1 MNERKSFQKSTNINE
16 TETNKFF
23 QYCNKKKIRKVSLSN
38 IKNKK
43 RKSCFYYSDNK
54 IQSSKQAG
62 ITLIALVISIIVML
76 ILAGV
81 SLNATIGDNGII
93 TQAQNAMYMQSIAAL
108 EEYLQ
113 TEYVKY
119 YDETENYTSKIELL
133 SSKIGNLCL
142 KDGTKNYI
150 TYDGKMYYLINK
162 QALPDD
168 VKNQLKGGDTT
179 EYLKYIRLQDVYG
192 VTPDLKVYY
201 CESGTDSVLGTLDS
215 TELDPNTPLKK
226 INQDAEMKS
235 AITEALASVGVTVG
249 EDGVTVG
256 DVSKLKNIEL
266 DGSKHNITSISGL
279 SEISTLQNLELKNI
293 KIDNLDGIETCTKL
307 NYILLDNCMINNYS
321 NIANVLGL
329 KYLYMYLPPAMSET
343 DANTQVSNLSLGM
356 KNAKDMNKLEY
367 VGIFGEN
374 YLKDFYGV
382 DTPGRNIMEMSSTN
396 RSNLTDISS
405 LSNWANS
412 VKQSIKYM
420 YLNNN
425 SFSTI
430 ECLQDYNNIYE
441 LWTLDNKNLS
451 TLKGLENHNNLKYI
465 ATQNCN
471 LQNISNLNG
480 CSNLYY
486 ISLNGNKNLTSLSGI
501 ENSAMY
507 KILGNSCNLTDISAL
522 NGISNNGILTLEYL
536 SFSNNTNLQNVDPIS
551 KCTKINNLYLS
562 NCENMNDSGVI
573 KLESIILQCGTNYSL
588 PAKYNM
594 LFSNLTTYDYT
605 SLGLT
610 DTSREITALKN
621 KTKIEWLRLYG
632 NRGLG
637 NSRIAQLL
645 KDGYLDID
653 ELSIIEKNLTLT
665 ETEINYIESLKSKGI
680 NTIKNMS
687 DTEIQNME
695 NANDIYIRYIL
706 STLTGLKKL
715 SIGEITNIKSLDF
728 LNEVTGL
735 YELDIR
741 STGISDISILEQ
753 KELSLGTLAIDNP
766 NLDLST
772 IQETLNRIYNNYYNG
787 NNTKSVWNNSVY
799 NDVLNAGLILINGD
813 FTNAFKNCKT
823 VSKLKINSNKDLD
836 LTNCENLT
844 NLFVTHGYV
853 KTPNVKMQSVCSYY
867 DKIDASKTPSIEY
880 MNFGEN
886 RSAESS
892 FDGLKNTAI
901 TDLFLGYCICG
912 DLRGLENLQASKDT
926 LIYLRNR
933 NKFGSYYYKEQTGDL
948 SALSEFTNLKT
959 IRLAGARNSNILNGA
974 SQLKAVEEL
983 NVSSNNINDIS
994 ELADLTTLK
1003 SLYLNDNKISDIS
1016 SLKNLTNLNYLELS
1030 SNVITDI
1037 YDLGNLVSNT
1047 RNLKNLFINDNLLEN
1062 YSVRGNNNIEVIKKL
1077 KNSGVAVNYNNNNFS
1092 DTSEID

>member
-1 MNERKSFQKSTNINE
+1 MNERKSFQN
-16 TETNKFF
+16 
-23 QYCNKKKIRKVSLSN
+23 
-38 IKNKK
+38 
-43 RKSCFYYSDNK
+43 
-54 IQSSKQAG
+54 G

-93 TQAQNAMYMQSIAAL
+93 TQAQNATYIQSIAAL

-133 SSKIGNLCL
+133 SSKLGNLCL

-201 CESGTDSVLGTLDS
+201 CESGTDNVLGTLDS
-215 TELDPNTPLKK
+215 TELDPNTTLKK

-235 AITEALASVGVTVG
+235 AITEALATVGVTVG

-256 DVSKLKNIEL
+256 DVSKLKTVTL
-266 DGSKHNITSISGL
+266 DGDKHNITSISAL

-293 KIDNLDGIETCTKL
+293 KIDNLVGIEVCTKL
-307 NYILLDNCMINNYS
+307 SYILFDNCIINDYT
-321 NIANVLGL
+321 NIANVLEL
-329 KYLYMYLPPAMSET
+329 KYLYMYLPSAMSEVA
-343 DANTQVSNLSLGM
+343 ANTQVSSLSLGM

-374 YLKDFYGV
+374 YLKDSYGV
-382 DTPGRNIMEMSSTN
+382 DIGGRNIMNISSAN
-396 RSNLTDISS
+396 KSNLTDISS
-405 LSNWANS
+405 LNDWADNT
-412 VKQSIKYM
+412 KKNIKYM

-425 SFSTI
+425 SFNTI
-430 ECLQDYNNIYE
+430 ESLKDYNNIYE
-441 LWTLDNKNLS
+441 LWILDNKNLS
-451 TLKGLENHNNLKYI
+451 TLTGLENHNNLKYI
-465 ATQNCN
+465 AMQNCN
-471 LQNISNLNG
+471 LQSISSLNS
-480 CSNLYY
+480 CSNIYY
-486 ISLNGNKNLTSLSGI
+486 ISLIGNTNLVSLSGI
-501 ENSAMY
+501 ENSTIF
-507 KILGNSCNLTDISAL
+507 KILGSSCNFMDISAL
-522 NGISNNGILTLEYL
+522 NGISNNGLSTLEYL
-536 SFSNNTNLQNVDPIS
+536 DLSYSTSLHEVDSIS
-551 KCTKINNLYLS
+551 KCTKINSLYLS
-562 NCENMNDSGVI
+562 GCENMNDTGVV
-573 KLESIILQCGTNYSL
+573 KLEKIIMQCGTNYSL
-588 PAKYNM
+588 PTRYNM

-632 NRGLG
+632 NNELG
-637 NSRIAQLL
+637 NSRLVQLL
-645 KDGYLDID
+645 KDGYLEIN
-653 ELSIIEKNLTLT
+653 ELNIIKNNLILT
-665 ETEINYIESLKSKGI
+665 EAEINYIDSLKTKGI
-680 NTIKNMS
+680 NAIKNMS
-687 DTEIQNME
+687 DSEIQSME
-695 NANDIYIRYIL
+695 NKNDIYIRYIL

-715 SIGEITNIKSLDF
+715 SIGGITNIKSLDF

-735 YELDIR
+735 VELDIR

-753 KELSLGTLAIDNP
+753 KALSLGTLAIDNP

-772 IQETLNRIYNNYYNG
+772 IQETLNRIYANASWIG
-787 NNTKSVWNNSVY
+787 SETKSVWANENFNWVH
-799 NDVLNAGLILINGD
+799 NAGLILEKED

-823 VSKLKINSNKDLD
+823 LKNLKTTGRNFLD

-844 NLFVTHGYV
+844 NLFVSRGSV
-853 KTPNVKMQSVCSYY
+853 KTPNTRMQNVCCYY
-867 DKIDASKTPSIEY
+867 SNLDASQTPYIERLD
-880 MNFGEN
+880 FGEN
-886 RSAESS
+886 TGADNSFES
-892 FDGLKNTAI
+892 LKNTEI
-901 TDLFLGYCICG
+901 KDIFLGWFVCK
-912 DLRGLENLQASKDT
+912 DLTGLAKLKASKDT
-926 LIYLRNR
+926 LVSLKNDS
-933 NKFGSYYYKEQTGDL
+933 SYSAYYFREQTGDL
-948 SALSEFTNLKT
+948 SALSEFSNLKT
-959 IRLAGARNSNILNGA
+959 IYLAGARNSNILNGA
-974 SQLKAVEEL
+974 SKLKAVEDL
-983 NVSSNNINDIS
+983 NVASNNINDIS
-994 ELADLTTLK
+994 ELANLTTLK
-1003 SLYLNDNKISDIS
+1003 TLRLNDNKISDVS

-1030 SNVITDI
+1030 SNVLTDI

-1047 RNLKNLFINDNLLEN
+1047 KNLKNLFINDNLLEN

-1077 KNSGVAVNYNNNNFS
+1077 KDSGVAVKYNNNNFS

>member
-1 MNERKSFQKSTNINE
+1 MNERKSFQVKCDINEKKIFNNNIN
-16 TETNKFF
+16 
-23 QYCNKKKIRKVSLSN
+23 R
-38 IKNKK
+38 KNKK
-43 RKSCFYYSDNK
+43 
-54 IQSSKQAG
+54 QTG

-93 TQAQNAMYMQSIAAL
+93 TQAQNATYMQSIAAL

-119 YDETENYTSKIELL
+119 YDETGNYTSKIELL
-133 SSKIGNLCL
+133 SSKLGNLCL

-168 VKNQLKGGDTT
+168 VKNQLRGGDTT
-179 EYLKYIRLQDVYG
+179 DYLKYIRLQDVYG

-201 CESGTDSVLGTLDS
+201 CESGTDSALGTLDS

-256 DVSKLKNIEL
+256 DVSKLKTVTI

-279 SEISTLQNLELKNI
+279 SEIGTLQNLELKDV
-293 KIDNLDGIETCTKL
+293 KIDNLDGIETCAKL
-307 NYILLDNCMINNYS
+307 NYILFDNCIINNYS

-343 DANTQVSNLSLGM
+343 NANTQVSNLSLGM

-374 YLKDFYGV
+374 YLKENYAVGIG
-382 DTPGRNIMEMSSTN
+382 GRDIMNISSTKK
-396 RSNLTDISS
+396 SNLSDISS
-405 LSNWANS
+405 LNDWSNS

-420 YLNNN
+420 YLNSN

-441 LWTLDNKNLS
+441 LWILNNKNLL
-451 TLKGLENHNNLKYI
+451 TLKGLENHKDLKYI
-465 ATQNCN
+465 AMQNCN
-471 LQNISNLNG
+471 LQSISDLNG
-480 CSNLYY
+480 CSSLYY
-486 ISLNGNKNLTSLSGI
+486 ISVFENNNLTSLSGI
-501 ENSAMY
+501 ENSTMY
-507 KILGNSCNLTDISAL
+507 KILGDSCDFIDISAL
-522 NGISNNGILTLEYL
+522 NGISNNGISTLEQL
-536 SFSNNTNLQNVDPIS
+536 SLKNNTNLQDVDSIS
-551 KCTKINNLYLS
+551 KCTKINELYLD
-562 NCENMNDSGVI
+562 NCENMSDSGVI
-573 KLESIILQCGTNYSL
+573 KLESIIMQCGTNYSL
-588 PAKYNM
+588 PIKYNM
-594 LFSNLTTYDYT
+594 LFSNLTSYDYT
-605 SLGLT
+605 SVGLT

-621 KTKIEWLRLYG
+621 RTKIEWLRLYG
-632 NRGLG
+632 NTGLG
-637 NSRIAQLL
+637 SSRIAQLL
-645 KDGYLDID
+645 KDGYLDIE
-653 ELSIIEKNLTLT
+653 ELSTIENNLTLT
-665 ETEINYIESLKSKGI
+665 EEQKNYINSLKSKGI
-680 NTIKNMS
+680 NVIKNMS

-728 LNEVTGL
+728 LNTVTGL

-772 IQETLNRIYNNYYNG
+772 IQLTLERLYVNYKNG
-787 NNTKSVWNNSVY
+787 NNTKSVWLNSDY
-799 NDVLNAGLILINGD
+799 NDIYTPGLILKNGD
-813 FTNAFKNCKT
+813 FTNAFKNCTT

-836 LTNCENLT
+836 LTNCENL
-844 NLFVTHGYV
+844 NELDVTKGNV
-853 KTPNVKMQSVCSYY
+853 KTPNVKMLYVCCYN
-867 DKIDASKTPSIEY
+867 DKIDASKTPSIQY
-880 MNFGEN
+880 MDFGEN
-886 RSAESS
+886 ISTESS
-892 FDGLKNTAI
+892 FDGLRNTAI
-901 TDLFLGYCICG
+901 TELFLGQFVYK
-912 DLRGLENLQASKDT
+912 DLSGLKNLQASKNT
-926 LIYLRNR
+926 LVSLRNR
-933 NKFGSYYYKEQTGDL
+933 RNFNSYYYREQIGDL
-948 SALSEFTNLKT
+948 SVLSEFTNLKT
-959 IRLAGARNSNILNGA
+959 IHIAGAKNSNVLNGA

-983 NVSSNNINDIS
+983 VVSSNNINDIR
-994 ELADLTTLK
+994 ELANLTTLK
-1003 SLYLNDNKISDIS
+1003 TLYLNDNKISDIS
-1016 SLKNLTNLNYLELS
+1016 SLKNLTNLNYLDLG

-1037 YDLGNLVSNT
+1037 TDLGNLVSNT

-1062 YSVRGNNNIEVIKKL
+1062 YSAKGNNNIEVIKKL
-1077 KNSGVAVNYNNNNFS
+1077 KDSGVTVNYSNNNFS

>member
-1 MNERKSFQKSTNINE
+1 MNERKSFQIQKNIAD
-16 TETNKFF
+16 NKNMIYGNKKEFYQ
-23 QYCNKKKIRKVSLSN
+23 QYNKKKSNEVSKKDIKSL
-38 IKNKK
+38 KNK
-43 RKSCFYYSDNK
+43 N
-54 IQSSKQAG
+54 G

-93 TQAQNAMYMQSIAAL
+93 TQAQNATYMQSIAAL

-133 SSKIGNLCL
+133 SSKLGNLCL

-168 VKNQLKGGDTT
+168 VKNQLRGGDTT

-201 CESGTDSVLGTLDS
+201 CESGTDSALGTLDS

-256 DVSKLKNIEL
+256 DASKLKTVTI

-279 SEISTLQNLELKNI
+279 SEISTLQNLELKDV
-293 KIDNLDGIETCTKL
+293 KIDNLDGIEVCTKL
-307 NYILLDNCMINNYS
+307 NYILFDNCIINNYS

-343 DANTQVSNLSLGM
+343 NANTQVSNLSLGM

-374 YLKDFYGV
+374 YLKENYAVGLD
-382 DTPGRNIMEMSSTN
+382 GRDIMAVTSTKK
-396 RSNLTDISS
+396 SNLTDIFS
-405 LSNWANS
+405 LNDWANS

-425 SFSTI
+425 SFNNI
-430 ECLQDYNNIYE
+430 EALKEYSNIYE
-441 LWTLDNKNLS
+441 LWIFNNKNLL
-451 TLKGLENHNNLKYI
+451 TLKGLDNHKNLKYI
-465 ATQNCN
+465 AMQNCN
-471 LQNISNLNG
+471 LQSISDLNG
-480 CSNLYY
+480 CSSLYY
-486 ISLNGNKNLTSLSGI
+486 ISVFENNNLTSLSGI
-501 ENSAMY
+501 ESSSIY
-507 KILGNSCNLTDISAL
+507 KILAWACNFGDISAL
-522 NGISNNGILTLEYL
+522 NGTSNNGISTLTYL
-536 SFSNNTNLQNVDPIS
+536 NLGNNTRLQDVDSIS
-551 KCTKINNLYLS
+551 KCTSINNLYLS
-562 NCENMNDSGVI
+562 GCENMNDAGVI
-573 KLESIILQCGTNYSL
+573 KLEKIIMQCGTNYSL
-588 PAKYNM
+588 PIKYNM
-594 LFSNLTTYDYT
+594 LFSNLTSYDYT
-605 SLGLT
+605 SVGLT

-621 KTKIEWLRLYG
+621 RTKIEWLRLYG
-632 NRGLG
+632 NTRLG

-645 KDGYLDID
+645 KDGYLDIE
-653 ELSIIEKNLTLT
+653 ELSTIENNLTLT
-665 ETEINYIESLKSKGI
+665 EEQKNYINSLKSKGI
-680 NTIKNMS
+680 NVIKNMS

-728 LNEVTGL
+728 LNTVTGL

-772 IQETLNRIYNNYYNG
+772 IQLTLERLYVNYQNG

-799 NDVLNAGLILINGD
+799 NDVRNAGLILINGD

-823 VSKLKINSNKDLD
+823 VSKLKINSNKNLD

-844 NLFVTHGYV
+844 NLFVTYGHV
-853 KTPNVKMQSVCSYY
+853 KTPNVKMQSVCCYY
-867 DKIDASKTPSIEY
+867 DKIDASQTPSIEY

-901 TDLFLGYCICG
+901 TDLFLGYFICT
-912 DLRGLENLQASKDT
+912 DLNGLKNLQASKNT
-926 LIYLRNR
+926 LVSLRNR
-933 NKFGSYYYKEQTGDL
+933 SDFSSYYYREQTGDL
-948 SALSEFTNLKT
+948 SVLSEFTNLK
-959 IRLAGARNSNILNGA
+959 IIHIAGAKNSNVLNGA

-983 NVSSNNINDIS
+983 VVSSNNINDIR
-994 ELADLTTLK
+994 ELANLTTLK
-1003 SLYLNDNKISDIS
+1003 TLKLKDNKISDIS
-1016 SLKNLTNLNYLELS
+1016 SLKNLTNLNSLDLG

-1037 YDLGNLVSNT
+1037 TDLGNLVSNT

-1062 YSVRGNNNIEVIKKL
+1062 YSAKGNNNIEVIKKL
-1077 KNSGVAVNYNNNNFS
+1077 KDSGVTVNYSNNNFS

>member
-1 MNERKSFQKSTNINE
+1 MN
-16 TETNKFF
+16 
-23 QYCNKKKIRKVSLSN
+23 
-38 IKNKK
+38 K
-43 RKSCFYYSDNK
+43 RKSLLNAK
-54 IQSSKQAG
+54 KLKSKSG

-93 TQAQNAMYMQSIAAL
+93 TQAQNATYMQSIAAL

-201 CESGTDSVLGTLDS
+201 CENGTDNALGTLDS

-256 DVSKLKNIEL
+256 DVSKLKTVTI

-279 SEISTLQNLELKNI
+279 SEISTLQNLELKDV
-293 KIDNLDGIETCTKL
+293 KIDNLDGIEVCTKL
-307 NYILLDNCMINNYS
+307 NYILFDNCMINNYS

-329 KYLYMYLPPAMSET
+329 KYLYMYLPPEMSET

-374 YLKDFYGV
+374 YLKDSYGV
-382 DTPGRNIMEMSSTN
+382 GTDGRDIMNISSIKK
-396 RSNLTDISS
+396 SNLSDISS
-405 LSNWANS
+405 LNDWSNS

-420 YLNNN
+420 YLNSN

-441 LWTLDNKNLS
+441 LWILDNKNLS

-465 ATQNCN
+465 AMQNCN
-471 LQNISNLNG
+471 LQNISDLNG

-486 ISLNGNKNLTSLSGI
+486 ISMFSNKNLTSLSGI

-536 SFSNNTNLQNVDPIS
+536 SFSNNTNLQDVDSIS
-551 KCTKINNLYLS
+551 KCTKINKLYLD
-562 NCENMNDSGVI
+562 NCENMSDSGVI
-573 KLESIILQCGTNYSL
+573 KLESIIIQCGTNYSL
-588 PAKYNM
+588 PTKYSL
-594 LFSNLTTYDYT
+594 LFSNLTSYDYT
-605 SLGLT
+605 SVGLT

-632 NRGLG
+632 NTGLG
-637 NSRIAQLL
+637 SSRIVQLL

-653 ELSIIEKNLTLT
+653 ELSTIENNLTLT
-665 ETEINYIESLKSKGI
+665 EEQMNYIESLKTKGI
-680 NTIKNMS
+680 NTIKSMS

-695 NANDIYIRYIL
+695 NTNDIYIRYIL

-715 SIGEITNIKSLDF
+715 SIGGITNIKSMDF

-735 YELDIR
+735 FELDIR
-741 STGISDISILEQ
+741 STGINDISILEQ
-753 KELSLGTLAIDNP
+753 KALSLGTLAIDDP
-766 NLDLST
+766 DLDLST
-772 IQETLNRIYNNYYNG
+772 IQETLNRIYTNYRNG
-787 NNTKSVWNNSVY
+787 DNTKSVWANRSY
-799 NDVLNAGLILINGD
+799 NWVGTAGLVLENGD

-823 VSKLKINSNKDLD
+823 VSKLKINAEKNID

-844 NLFVTHGYV
+844 SLFVRNGTV
-853 KTPNVKMQSVCSYY
+853 KTPNVRMHNVTCYY
-867 DKIDASKTPSIEY
+867 GVLDASQTSYIKIVD
-880 MNFGEN
+880 FGEN
-886 RSAESS
+886 VKTESFIS
-892 FDGLKNTAI
+892 NLSNVAIEDLSLSSVIFKDLSLLKN
-901 TDLFLGYCICG
+901 LK
-912 DLRGLENLQASKDT
+912 ASKDT
-926 LIYLRNR
+926 LTRLYN
-933 NKFGSYYYKEQTGDL
+933 SATYSAYYYREQTGDL
-948 SALSEFTNLKT
+948 SALSEFTNLRS
-959 IRLAGARNSNILNGA
+959 ISLAGARNSNILNGA
-974 SQLKAVEEL
+974 SHLKAVENL

-994 ELADLTTLK
+994 ELANLTTLK
-1003 SLYLNDNKISDIS
+1003 NLYLNDNKISDIS
-1016 SLKNLTNLNYLELS
+1016 SLQNLTNLNYLNLG

-1037 YDLGNLVSNT
+1037 TDLGNLVSNT

-1062 YSVRGNNNIEVIKKL
+1062 YSAKGNNNIEVIKKL
-1077 KNSGVAVNYNNNNFS
+1077 KASGVAVDYSNNNFS

>member
-1 MNERKSFQKSTNINE
+1 MNERKSFQIQKNIAD
-16 TETNKFF
+16 NKNMIYGNKKEFYQ
-23 QYCNKKKIRKVSLSN
+23 QYNKKKSNEVSKKDIKSL
-38 IKNKK
+38 KNK
-43 RKSCFYYSDNK
+43 N
-54 IQSSKQAG
+54 G

-93 TQAQNAMYMQSIAAL
+93 TQAQNATYMQSIAAL

-133 SSKIGNLCL
+133 SSKLGNLCL

-168 VKNQLKGGDTT
+168 VKNQLRGGDTT

-201 CESGTDSVLGTLDS
+201 CESGTDSALGTLDS

-256 DVSKLKNIEL
+256 DASKLKTVTI

-279 SEISTLQNLELKNI
+279 SEISTLQNLELKDV
-293 KIDNLDGIETCTKL
+293 KIDNLDGIEVCTKL
-307 NYILLDNCMINNYS
+307 NYILFDNCIINNYS

-329 KYLYMYLPPAMSET
+329 KYLYMYLPPSMSET
-343 DANTQVSNLSLGM
+343 NANTQVSNLSLGM
-356 KNAKDMNKLEY
+356 KSAKDMNKLEY

-374 YLKDFYGV
+374 YLKENYAVGLD
-382 DTPGRNIMEMSSTN
+382 GRDIMTVTN
-396 RSNLTDISS
+396 TKKSNLTDIFS
-405 LSNWANS
+405 LNDWASS

-425 SFSTI
+425 SFNNI
-430 ECLQDYNNIYE
+430 EALKEYSNIYE
-441 LWTLDNKNLS
+441 LWIFNNKNLL
-451 TLKGLENHNNLKYI
+451 TLKGLENHKNLKYI
-465 ATQNCN
+465 AMQNCN
-471 LQNISNLNG
+471 LQSISDLNG
-480 CSNLYY
+480 CSSLYY
-486 ISLNGNKNLTSLSGI
+486 ISVFENNNLTSLSGI
-501 ENSAMY
+501 ESSSIY
-507 KILGNSCNLTDISAL
+507 KILAWACNFGDISAL
-522 NGISNNGILTLEYL
+522 NGTSNNGISTLTYL
-536 SFSNNTNLQNVDPIS
+536 NLGNNTRLQDVDSIS
-551 KCTKINNLYLS
+551 KCTSINNLYLS
-562 NCENMNDSGVI
+562 GCENMNDAGVI
-573 KLESIILQCGTNYSL
+573 KLEKIIMQCGTNYAL
-588 PAKYNM
+588 PIKYNM
-594 LFSNLTTYDYT
+594 LFSNLTSYDYT

-610 DTSREITALKN
+610 DTSREITTLKN

-632 NRGLG
+632 NTGLG
-637 NSRIAQLL
+637 SSRIAQLL
-645 KDGYLDID
+645 KDGYLDIE
-653 ELSIIEKNLTLT
+653 ELSTIENNLTLT
-665 ETEINYIESLKSKGI
+665 EEQKNYINSLKSKGI
-680 NTIKNMS
+680 NVIKNMS

-728 LNEVTGL
+728 LNTVTGL

-753 KELSLGTLAIDNP
+753 KAVSIGTLAIDNP
-766 NLDLST
+766 NLDLSM
-772 IQETLNRIYNNYYNG
+772 IQETLNRIYTNYWNG
-787 NNTKSVWNNSVY
+787 NETKSVWLNSDY
-799 NDVLNAGLILINGD
+799 NDISNAGLILKNGD
-813 FTNAFKNCKT
+813 FTNSFKNCKT
-823 VSKLKINSNKDLD
+823 VSKLKINLEKSLD

-844 NLFVTHGYV
+844 DLFFVAQNYV
-853 KTPNVKMQSVCSYY
+853 KTPNVRMNNVTCYFGVL
-867 DKIDASKTPSIEY
+867 DASQTPSIEF

-886 RSAESS
+886 ENTENSLSS
-892 FDGLKNTAI
+892 LKNTEI
-901 TDLFLGYCICG
+901 TELFLGEFVYK
-912 DLRGLENLQASKDT
+912 DLSGLKNLQASKNT
-926 LIYLRNR
+926 LVSLRNR
-933 NKFGSYYYKEQTGDL
+933 RNFNSYYYRKQIGDL
-948 SALSEFTNLKT
+948 SVLSEFTNLKT
-959 IRLAGARNSNILNGA
+959 IHIAGAKNSNVLNGA
-974 SQLKAVEEL
+974 SQLKAVEKL
-983 NVSSNNINDIS
+983 VVNSNNINDIS
-994 ELADLTTLK
+994 ELANLTTLK
-1003 SLYLNDNKISDIS
+1003 TLYLNDNKISDIS
-1016 SLKNLTNLNYLELS
+1016 SLKNLTNLNYLNLG

-1037 YDLGNLVSNT
+1037 TDLGNLVSNT

-1062 YSVRGNNNIEVIKKL
+1062 YSAKGNNNIEVIKKL
-1077 KNSGVAVNYNNNNFS
+1077 KDSGVTVDYSNNNFS

>member
-1 MNERKSFQKSTNINE
+1 MNERKSFQIQKNIAD
-16 TETNKFF
+16 NKNMIYGNKKEFYQ
-23 QYCNKKKIRKVSLSN
+23 QYNKKKSNEVSKKDIKSL
-38 IKNKK
+38 KNK
-43 RKSCFYYSDNK
+43 N
-54 IQSSKQAG
+54 G

-93 TQAQNAMYMQSIAAL
+93 TQAQNATYMQSIAAL

-133 SSKIGNLCL
+133 SSKLGNLCL

-168 VKNQLKGGDTT
+168 VKNQLRGGDTT
-179 EYLKYIRLQDVYG
+179 DYLKYIRLQDVYG

-201 CESGTDSVLGTLDS
+201 CESGTDSALGTLDS

-256 DVSKLKNIEL
+256 DVSKLKTVTI

-279 SEISTLQNLELKNI
+279 SEISTLQNLELKDV
-293 KIDNLDGIETCTKL
+293 KIDNLDGIEVCTKL
-307 NYILLDNCMINNYS
+307 NYILFDNCIINNYS

-329 KYLYMYLPPAMSET
+329 KYLYMYLPSSMSEIN
-343 DANTQVSNLSLGM
+343 ANTQVSNLSLGM
-356 KNAKDMNKLEY
+356 KNANDMNKLEY

-374 YLKDFYGV
+374 YLKENYAVGLD
-382 DTPGRNIMEMSSTN
+382 GRDIMTVTN
-396 RSNLTDISS
+396 TKKSNLTDIFS
-405 LSNWANS
+405 LNDWASS

-425 SFSTI
+425 SFNNI
-430 ECLQDYNNIYE
+430 EALKEYSNIYE
-441 LWTLDNKNLS
+441 LWIFNNKNLL
-451 TLKGLENHNNLKYI
+451 TLKGLENHKNLKYI
-465 ATQNCN
+465 AMQNCN
-471 LQNISNLNG
+471 LQSISDLNG
-480 CSNLYY
+480 CSSLYY
-486 ISLNGNKNLTSLSGI
+486 ISVFENNNLTSLSGI
-501 ENSAMY
+501 ESSSIY
-507 KILGNSCNLTDISAL
+507 KILAWACNFGDISAL
-522 NGISNNGILTLEYL
+522 NGTYNNGISTLTYL
-536 SFSNNTNLQNVDPIS
+536 NLGNNTRLQDVDSIS
-551 KCTKINNLYLS
+551 KCTSINNLYLS
-562 NCENMNDSGVI
+562 GCENMNDAGVI
-573 KLESIILQCGTNYSL
+573 KLESIIMQCGTNYSL

-594 LFSNLTTYDYT
+594 LFSNLTNYDYT
-605 SLGLT
+605 SAGLI

-621 KTKIEWLRLYG
+621 KTKIEWLRLYE
-632 NRGLG
+632 NTGLG
-637 NSRIAQLL
+637 SSRIAQLL

-653 ELSIIEKNLTLT
+653 ELSTIKNNLTLT
-665 ETEINYIESLKSKGI
+665 EEQNKYIESLKTKGI
-680 NTIKNMS
+680 NAIKNMS
-687 DTEIQNME
+687 DTEIQSME
-695 NANDIYIRYIL
+695 NTNDIYIRYIL

-772 IQETLNRIYNNYYNG
+772 IQETLSRIYDNFYNG
-787 NNTKSVWNNSVY
+787 HDTKSVWENINY
-799 NDVLNAGLILINGD
+799 NDVLNSGLILSYKD
-813 FTNAFKNCKT
+813 FSNSFKNCKT
-823 VSKLKINSNKDLD
+823 VRKLRIKSNKDLD
-836 LTNCENLT
+836 LTNCEKLNELYVT
-844 NLFVTHGYV
+844 NGNV
-853 KTPNVKMQSVCSYY
+853 KTPNTNMDFVECYF
-867 DKIDASKTPSIEY
+867 DKINASQTPSIGY
-880 MNFGEN
+880 MHFGEN
-886 RSAESS
+886 SIAESS

-901 TDLFLGYCICG
+901 TELFLGYFICT
-912 DLRGLENLQASKDT
+912 DLNGLKNLQASKNT
-926 LIYLRNR
+926 LVSLRNR
-933 NKFGSYYYKEQTGDL
+933 SDFSSYYYREQIGDL
-948 SALSEFTNLKT
+948 SVLSEFTNLK
-959 IRLAGARNSNILNGA
+959 IIHIAGAKNSNVLNGA
-974 SQLKAVEEL
+974 SQLQAVEEL

-994 ELADLTTLK
+994 ELANLTTLK
-1003 SLYLNDNKISDIS
+1003 TLKLKDNKISDIS
-1016 SLKNLTNLNYLELS
+1016 SLKNLTNLNSLDLR

-1037 YDLGNLVSNT
+1037 TDLGNLVSNT
-1047 RNLKNLFINDNLLEN
+1047 KNLKNLFINDNLLEN
-1062 YSVRGNNNIEVIKKL
+1062 YSAKGNNNIEVIKKL
-1077 KNSGVAVNYNNNNFS
+1077 KDSGVTVNYSNNNFS